1 MSDSHIRH
9 RAFAWL
15 EEQTDL
21 HGDVLSRRLLAEGF
35 VLEGEQIRFVG
46 PQGIFKPAAMELPL
60 SITTVPSGPYE
71 DSFDRDGLLL
81 YKYRG
86 EDPGHRDNVGLRE
99 AMKGRVP
106 LVYFYAI
113 DKGKYVGAWPVFVVG
128 DNPVGLT
135 FTVAVDDERVVSVG
149 SAAEEVGEES
159 PVPSR
164 EADARRGYVT
174 RVFRQRLHQQ
184 EFRQKVLRAYRVQ
197 CALCKLR
204 HQELLDAAHIIPD
217 SDPEGRPVVPN
228 GLALCKL
235 HHAAFDRHFVGIRGD
250 YVVEVRRSVLEEED
264 GPMLKHGLQGMQG
277 MRILLPRARELRP
290 DRERL
295 ARRYERFRE
304 VG

>member
-1 MSDSHIRH
+1 M
-9 RAFAWL
+9 
-15 EEQTDL
+15 
-21 HGDVLSRRLLAEGF
+21 
-35 VLEGEQIRFVG
+35 LEGEQIRFVG

-277 MRILLPRARELRP
+277 MRILLPRARVR
-290 DRERL
+290 DVKYFSRRRL
-295 ARRYERFRE
+295 SFFPFLCSTSYGVRA
-304 VG
+304 VL